1 MTQKKF
7 LSGSIRQ
14 ADYDPVTQ
22 QLDVIFENKTVL
34 AYKNVPEWIFQKL
47 STDPSPRSFWEDNL
61 SEEYSKC
68 NPLDRTKS
76 KGSSQQL
83 RELFGDSDYPR

>member
-1 MTQKKF
+1 MKQKKF

-14 ADYDPVTQ
+14 ADYDPVSQ
-22 QLDVIFENKTVL
+22 QLDVVFENKTVL

-47 STDPSPRSFWEDNL
+47 SIDPSPRSFLEYNI

-68 NPLDRTKS
+68 TPLDCNKS

-83 RELFGDSDYPR
+83 RELFGD

>member
-1 MTQKKF
+1 MKQKKF
-7 LSGSIRQ
+7 LSGSIRLV
-14 ADYDPVTQ
+14 DYDPVSQ
-22 QLDVIFENKTVL
+22 QLDVVFENKTVL

-47 STDPSPRSFWEDNL
+47 SIDPSPRSFWEDNI

-68 NPLDRTKS
+68 TPLDCNKS

-83 RELFGDSDYPR
+83 RELFGD

>member
-1 MTQKKF
+1 MRQKKF

-14 ADYDPVTQ
+14 ADYDPVSQ
-22 QLDVIFENKTVL
+22 QLDVVFENKTVL

-47 STDPSPRSFWEDNL
+47 STDPSHRSFWEDNI

-68 NPLDRTKS
+68 TPLDCNKS

-83 RELFGDSDYPR
+83 RELFGD

>member
-1 MTQKKF
+1 MNQKKF

-14 ADYDPVTQ
+14 ADYDPVSQ
-22 QLDVIFENKTVL
+22 QLDVVFENKTVL

-47 STDPSPRSFWEDNL
+47 STDPSPRSFWEDNIP
-61 SEEYSKC
+61 EEYSKC
-68 NPLDRTKS
+68 TPLDRNKS

-83 RELFGDSDYPR
+83 RELFGD

>member
-1 MTQKKF
+1 MNQKKF

-14 ADYDPVTQ
+14 ADYDPVSQ
-22 QLDVIFENKTVL
+22 QLDVVFENKTVL

-47 STDPSPRSFWEDNL
+47 STDPSPRSFLEDNV

-68 NPLDRTKS
+68 TPLDRNKS

-83 RELFGDSDYPR
+83 RELFGD

>member
-1 MTQKKF
+1 MKQKKF

-14 ADYDPVTQ
+14 ADYDPVSQ
-22 QLDVIFENKTVL
+22 QLDVVFENKTVL

-47 STDPSPRSFWEDNL
+47 STD
-61 SEEYSKC
+61 C
-68 NPLDRTKS
+68 NKS